1 MCQLQHAI
9 GVEPVAGSP
18 VPPAA
23 LDALG
28 GVDQDAVEVEQDGG
42 A

>member
-1 MCQLQHAI
+1 MRYVKHAI
-9 GVEPVAGSP
+9 GVQA
-18 VPPAA
+18 VPCRPFAPGA